1 MSESTFS
8 LCPRGLGRT
17 SFHLMETLQLGLV
30 PIQVHLD
37 DIGSGDDEDSPYCSD
52 AEHGKKIAD
61 EAWVPY
67 ELSEYPNVGFTTSI
81 SALPIL
87 LRRLREITKTSDD
100 TTDTKH
106 SFLNVSAMEERIK
119 MLYLTHFSYEGT
131 LAQIAK
137 FMIGNSPILVPLPKT
152 RCRSKHKGS
161 RRVAVSESD
170 LVCRPLPRR
179 LLSEFVV
186 NSADS

>member
-100 TTDTKH
+100 TTNTKH

-137 FMIGNSPILVPLPKT
+137 FMIGKYFSCLLK
-152 RCRSKHKGS
+152 
-161 RRVAVSESD
+161 SEPF
-170 LVCRPLPRR
+170 R
-179 LLSEFVV
+179 F
-186 NSADS
+186 A

>member
-1 MSESTFS
+1 MLPFA
-8 LCPRGLGRT
+8 LL
-17 SFHLMETLQLGLV
+17 
-30 PIQVHLD
+30 
-37 DIGSGDDEDSPYCSD
+37 
-52 AEHGKKIAD
+52 AD
-61 EAWVPY
+61 EKSDIPILARR
-67 ELSEYPNVGFTTSI
+67 LSFSW
-81 SALPIL
+81 SRFRFALPSEPFSGRYWGSWGSAWGSRA